1 MSNLLYDALMLG
13 RNKKVAN
20 EEYQVASGRKERA
33 SFHVEEEY
41 VTISN
46 VISDGE
52 FSVHLRQDVAGYM
65 EIEVFCDDPF
75 LIFDRKVL
83 TTDEFTGGVFEFKFM
98 VISDRLHNG
107 RNYTSLQ
114 FRTSC
119 QNLVLPVVVDNKIRI
134 GLAGDSSR
142 ERYLRIAKELLSL
155 KMEKTEQW
163 QWIESS
169 QELLNEI
176 PGEDEASLFLML
188 LKAQVYITAGDDIH
202 ARNYIEHVGTQ
213 IPKLEEKNYDI
224 YCYFIYLASLYE
236 EVEGVLNF
244 ASSDLP
250 VPDSVSRALR
260 QPGRNYSPSNIME
273 MSALQKVKW
282 VYSHNPSWWIL
293 FLLFYM
299 DPGYGNDP
307 VRRLDEMRDMFYD
320 LGCISPLMYL
330 ESLKILNRIPKVLEE
345 TGPFEIQL
353 LHFAV
358 RNDFLN
364 KELAVRAA
372 QLIREDTEASLS
384 SSDVRLAS
392 GIFRYAY
399 DRFGTS
405 EILHA
410 LCRMLILADQR
421 DISCHRYF
429 EQAVQ
434 EKDTDEEI
442 LNYYIY
448 TLDRT
453 QMERMDSTVLR
464 YFLEHTE
471 LLYEYQAYIYANI
484 VTNRYYEPGIYEEAQ
499 PAILRFAEYQMTQ
512 GQNDALLAVIYR
524 DILDNGLLSQVM
536 KEHLFEVV
544 CTKEVLCDNDRMSG
558 VLVFHDELQ
567 VYQESMLRKGRACIR
582 IYSSD
587 AVILFKDVTGNLY
600 HNVPYKIDR
609 LLETREYIDQCIRD
623 VRISPYMLL
632 KDTFPILRAYKPALE
647 ILQYF
652 TSNQIA
658 GQFRKGYE
666 QELLT
671 RIISYYVKNSRDE
684 KVYDEL
690 LKLIR
695 FDLSPDTRGQL
706 IRIMLERNLMDEA
719 YEQVREYGPCG
730 LSSADLA
737 RLAHGYIELNGLEE
751 EPLLTYLCES
761 GFNAEGFDEDIFEYL
776 YRYYNGR
783 MDLLIEIYRSC
794 NAYHKEAGEI
804 EERIL
809 RKAVVTGEHPEIVSL
824 IFKRCYEEGGN
835 RNVLEQYLEYRA
847 GLYLYRL
854 MTQNTQEQGT
864 QDLEF
869 FDYLEK
875 DLMKGVS
882 FGDDSLAAY
891 LLYRTELEEPDERQ
905 IRTMER
911 VLKDLVRRGKMLE
924 EFKYYQKYFEL
935 PSTLA
940 NNIIIS
946 AFSEDGREIPH
957 IAYKVT
963 GEGSSISGEEEME
976 EIFRRCYVKYFTL
989 FYGEKVV
996 FSMDG
1001 QENTEVRYADLSI
1014 RRDGSMYAQL
1024 DDLIR
1029 LKSQRDEEGFRQAA
1043 REYYIKQKMIE
1054 RLL

>member
-1 MSNLLYDALMLG
+1 MSSLLYDALMLG

-20 EEYQVASGRKERA
+20 EEYQVASGRKEQA

-75 LIFDRKVL
+75 LVFDRKVL
-83 TTDEFTGGVFEFKFM
+83 TTDEFTDGVFAFKFM

-107 RNYTSLQ
+107 RNYTSIQ

-119 QNLVLPVVVDNKIRI
+119 QNVVLPVVVDNKIRI
-134 GLAGDSSR
+134 GLAGDSPR
-142 ERYLRIAKELLSL
+142 ERYLHIAKELLSL
-155 KMEKTEQW
+155 KMGKTEIR

-236 EVEGVLNF
+236 EVEGVMNF
-244 ASSDLP
+244 ACSDLP
-250 VPDSVSRALR
+250 VPDSISRGNR
-260 QPGRNYSPSNIME
+260 QQGRTSSPSNIMD
-273 MSALQKVKW
+273 MSALQKVRW

-307 VRRLDEMRDMFYD
+307 IRRLEEMRDMFYD

-330 ESLKILNRIPKVLEE
+330 ESLKILSNYAKAMKE

-358 RNDFLN
+358 RHDCLDQ
-364 KELAVRAA
+364 ELAVRAA
-372 QLIREDTEASLS
+372 QLVCKEDGNSLS
-384 SSDVRLAS
+384 LSDVRLAV
-392 GIFRYAY
+392 GIFQNAY
-399 DRFGTS
+399 DRFGS
-405 EILHA
+405 DDVLEA
-410 LCRMLILADQR
+410 LCRMLIRAEQR

-429 EQAVQ
+429 EKAVQ
-434 EKDTDEEI
+434 KGSTDEEV

-448 TLDRT
+448 TLDQT
-453 QMERMDSTVLR
+453 QMEQMDSKAVR

-484 VTNRYYEPGIYEEAQ
+484 ITNRYYEPRIYEEAR
-499 PAILRFAEYQMTQ
+499 PAILRFAEYRMIQ
-512 GQNDALLAVIYR
+512 GHNDALMAVIYR
-524 DILDNGLLSQVM
+524 DILESGQVSQVM

-544 CTKEVLCDNDRMSG
+544 CTKEVFCDNDRMSA

-567 VYQESMLRKGRACIR
+567 VYQESLLRKGKACIR

-587 AVILFKDVTGNLY
+587 AVILFKDATGNLY
-600 HNVPYKIDR
+600 YNVPYKIDR

-632 KDTFPILRAYKPALE
+632 KETFPILRAYKPPLE

-652 TSNQIA
+652 TSNQMA
-658 GQFRKGYE
+658 GQFRKSYE

-706 IRIMLERNLMDEA
+706 IRIMLERDLIEEA

-730 LSSADLA
+730 LSPEDLA
-737 RLAHGYIELNGLEE
+737 RLAHGYIALNGLEE

-761 GFNAEGFDEDIFEYL
+761 GFNAGGFDEDIFEYL
-776 YRYYNGR
+776 YRHYNGR

-794 NAYHKEAGEI
+794 NAYHKEAAAI

-809 RKAVVTGEHPEIVSL
+809 SKAVSTGEHPEIVSQ
-824 IFKRCYEEGGN
+824 IFKRYYEEGGS
-835 RNVLEQYLEYRA
+835 RKVLSRYLEYRA

-854 MTQNTQEQGT
+854 MTQDQAQQEDK
-864 QDLEF
+864 DLAF

-875 DLMKGVS
+875 DLMKGIS

-891 LLYRTELEEPDERQ
+891 LLYRTELEDPDERQ

-924 EFKYYQKYFEL
+924 EFKFYQKYFEL

-946 AFSEDGREIPH
+946 AFSEDGREVPH

-963 GEGSSISGEEEME
+963 GPGPAISGEEEME

-996 FSMDG
+996 FSMGG
-1001 QENTEVRYADLSI
+1001 QENTEVRYENLSI

-1029 LKSQRDEEGFRQAA
+1029 MKSQGDKEGFLKAA
-1043 REYYIKQKMIE
+1043 REYYMKQKLIE

>member
-1 MSNLLYDALMLG
+1 MLG

-155 KMEKTEQW
+155 KMGKTEQW

-236 EVEGVLNF
+236 EVEGVLDL

-250 VPDSVSRALR
+250 VPESVSRAGR
-260 QPGRNYSPSNIME
+260 QPGRSFSPSNIME

-434 EKDTDEEI
+434 EQDMDEEI

-761 GFNAEGFDEDIFEYL
+761 GFNAD
-776 YRYYNGR
+776 N
-783 MDLLIEIYRSC
+783 
-794 NAYHKEAGEI
+794 
-804 EERIL
+804 L
-809 RKAVVTGEHPEIVSL
+809 RQEKTYGL
-824 IFKRCYEEGGN
+824 IFST
-835 RNVLEQYLEYRA
+835 A
-847 GLYLYRL
+847 
-854 MTQNTQEQGT
+854 TNT
-864 QDLEF
+864 
-869 FDYLEK
+869 
-875 DLMKGVS
+875 
-882 FGDDSLAAY
+882 
-891 LLYRTELEEPDERQ
+891 
-905 IRTMER
+905 
-911 VLKDLVRRGKMLE
+911 
-924 EFKYYQKYFEL
+924 
-935 PSTLA
+935 
-940 NNIIIS
+940 
-946 AFSEDGREIPH
+946 
-957 IAYKVT
+957 
-963 GEGSSISGEEEME
+963 
-976 EIFRRCYVKYFTL
+976 
-989 FYGEKVV
+989 
-996 FSMDG
+996 
-1001 QENTEVRYADLSI
+1001 
-1014 RRDGSMYAQL
+1014 
-1024 DDLIR
+1024 
-1029 LKSQRDEEGFRQAA
+1029 
-1043 REYYIKQKMIE
+1043 
-1054 RLL
+1054 